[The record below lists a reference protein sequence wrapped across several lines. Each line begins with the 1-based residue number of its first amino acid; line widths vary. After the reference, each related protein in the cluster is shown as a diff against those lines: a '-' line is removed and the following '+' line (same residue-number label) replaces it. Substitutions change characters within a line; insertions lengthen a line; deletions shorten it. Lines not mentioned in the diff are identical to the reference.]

1 MLIGVLKLAP
11 QTLQLICPC
20 SLSLSMTA
28 DTDLPE
34 LQNGQLKV
42 ASNFGFCF
50 VGGGLLDLRLP
61 MLPEQICQKL
71 QGLLCQSWCKLFSR
85 DAQALSTKIF
95 TKITDSVASSRFYT
109 TFECQDLERISSTM
123 VRAIVGVLSRA
134 WVVFSTCLWTN

>member
-42 ASNFGFCF
+42 ASNFGFGF

-61 MLPEQICQKL
+61 MLPKQFCQNL
-71 QGLLCQSWCKLFSR
+71 QGLLCQS
-85 DAQALSTKIF
+85 
-95 TKITDSVASSRFYT
+95 
-109 TFECQDLERISSTM
+109 
-123 VRAIVGVLSRA
+123 
-134 WVVFSTCLWTN
+134 